1 MEYKERLPSEKE
13 EIESLK
19 RYMGFKHT
27 QINMLVDLNPKEITN
42 LKLKGWDFNISSK
55 DLEKLIKDFV
65 NIYGMIYAEGNNK
78 GHNRLYRGTTKE
90 WIENSKNSGVISTS
104 LDEDIAKTFGDGIL
118 VRINVERGLSCLNI
132 EPYRDDNTKDEAEV
146 LILPFSQVKKNKF
159 SSNFNNYS
167 YYDISLGKEDLPELT
182 DRKLENLTE
191 KCKKNFDNFMT
202 QLNIYCKLSE
212 EELTLLERLKQETIG
227 EKIRTYREEQDNII
241 DERRK
246 IAKEINQYRKELNT
260 LLKALCKQRELDKD
274 KKKKEDLKEEKK
286 KQLQLQKEEKKEQS
300 ELLEKE
306 IVKKKKEIKKD
317 TENIKEQLEIY
328 IDTFNTNI
336 NRYIKFA
343 ENLGVKIFNNKNIR
357 EELESKFRKIIEEL
371 DKTEEIK
378 TRKNGNKEKEY
389 SKIKE
394 RKENIEEVKKLLE
407 QIPEMVEKY
416 EEASVNN
423 IKAGLNMMVQDLIY
437 KDECF
442 GLEMERRK
450 VLDEKETIFQRLLV
464 RNDLKDEKL
473 FNIEQ
478 RIKLAYLQ
486 KQLRNPNNDINEML
500 KEIYE
505 CAYKY
510 YDGNL
515 TIEMEGMVSLIRDRH
530 SGLKEEQYIRM
541 EAEPAAKTKSLAIIE
556 KKNKSKIFGLFN
568 KKEVKKVKQDTA
580 QVQSDI
586 KQAEE
591 ELLEINKFGNS
602 PMSNIYI
609 DMQNLLDNMYNNIK
623 SQDSEKNTEKE
634 ERIA

>member
-19 RYMGFKHT
+19 RYMGFMHT
-27 QINMLVDLNPKEITN
+27 QINMLVDMNPKDIAN
-42 LKLKGWDFNISSK
+42 LKSKGWNFDISLENLQ
-55 DLEKLIKDFV
+55 DLIQDFV

-78 GHNRLYRGTTKE
+78 GHNRLYRGATKE
-90 WIENSKNSGVISTS
+90 WIENSKNSGAISTS

-132 EPYRDDNTKDEAEV
+132 EPYRDEDSKDEAEV
-146 LILPFSQVKKNKF
+146 LILPFSIVKKNKF
-159 SSNFNNYS
+159 SSNFNDYS
-167 YYDISLGKEDLPELT
+167 YYDMSLGKEDLPELT
-182 DRKLENLTE
+182 DRKLENLKE
-191 KCKKNFDNFMT
+191 KCNNNFQGFMN
-202 QLNIYCKLSE
+202 QLNEYCKLSE
-212 EELTLLERLKQETIG
+212 EESQIIEKLKQETIG
-227 EKIRTYREEQDNII
+227 EKIRCYREKQDEII
-241 DERRK
+241 EERRK
-246 IAKEINQYRKELNT
+246 LGKEINQYRKDLNT

-274 KKKKEDLKEEKK
+274 KKKKEDLKEEKR
-286 KQLQLQKEEKKEQS
+286 KQLQIQKEEKKEQS

-306 IVKKKKEIKKD
+306 IGKIRKEIKRD
-317 TENIKEQLEIY
+317 IQNIKEQLEEY
-328 IDTFNTNI
+328 INTFNTNI

-343 ENLGVKIFNNKNIR
+343 ESLGVKVFNNNDIK

-371 DKTEEIK
+371 DKAEDIK
-378 TRKNGNKEKEY
+378 IRKNGNREKEY
-389 SKIKE
+389 NKIKE
-394 RKENIEEVKKLLE
+394 RKDKIEEAKKLLA
-407 QIPEMVEKY
+407 QIPEMIEKY
-416 EEASVNN
+416 EEVSVDN
-423 IKAGLNMMVQDLIY
+423 IKAGLNIMVQDLIY

-450 VLDEKETIFQRLLV
+450 VLDEKETIFQRILV

-473 FNIEQ
+473 LNIEE
-478 RIKLAYLQ
+478 RMKLAYLQ

-510 YDGNL
+510 YGGNL

-530 SGLKEEQYIRM
+530 SGLKEEEYLRM
-541 EAEPAAKTKSLAIIE
+541 EAEPAAKTKNLAIIG

-568 KKEVKKVKQDTA
+568 KKEVKKIKQDTA

-591 ELLEINKFGNS
+591 ELSQINKFANS
-602 PMSNIYI
+602 PMSNTYI
-609 DMQNLLDNMYNNIK
+609 DIQNLLDNVYNNIK
-623 SQDSEKNTEKE
+623 SQDSEKNVEKE